1 MSPEEL
7 NAWLRRVPYIPLR
20 IHVTDRVHY
29 DVVNPNFAMVGKS
42 VIFIGL
48 RRDIESPL
56 FDEPVMVSLQH
67 ITRVEPI
74 LEPSTPNATSS

>member
-7 NAWLRRVPYIPLR
+7 SEWLRREPYIPLR
-20 IHVTDRVHY
+20 IHVTDRIHY
-29 DVVNPNFAMVGKS
+29 DIVNPNFAMVGKS

-48 RRDIESPL
+48 RRDIDSPL
-56 FDEPVMVSLQH
+56 FDEPVMVSLRH

-74 LEPSTPNATSS
+74 LEPSTPNSTTA